1 MKPEHLTIHDIEH
14 GLRALGLGP
23 RMRVVTH
30 SSLRSFGRVEG
41 GAQTVITALM
51 NVVTPAGLLLFPSF
65 NHGAPFE
72 AGGPGYFHPHQTP
85 TINGAIPDAF
95 WRLPGVQRSLDPTHP
110 IAAWG
115 ADAGRYVA
123 AHHRTLT
130 MGPSSP
136 LGLLLADGGH
146 GLLLGVDYT
155 FNTFHH
161 VVETTLRTPCLGARS
176 EAYPVQLADGRRI
189 TGRTWGWRNAECP
202 ITDENRYGALMR
214 ERGLDRVENIGQC
227 RATFFKLSDC
237 FSVVADLLRN
247 GHAGF
252 PPCRACAIRPRVIAQ
267 TAPSDWDA
275 GAQTPTPDATCWTY

>member
-1 MKPEHLTIHDIEH
+1 MNREHLKTDDIEH

-23 RMRVVTH
+23 GMRVVTH

-65 NHGAPFE
+65 NHGVPFE
-72 AGGPGYFHPHQTP
+72 ASGPGHFHPNQTP

-95 WRLPGVQRSLDPTHP
+95 WRLPGVRRSLDPTHP

-115 ADAGRYVA
+115 ADAERYVA

-130 MGPSSP
+130 MGPRSP

-161 VVETTLRTPCLGARS
+161 VVETTLRTPCLGSRS

-189 TGRTWGWRNAECP
+189 TGRTWGWRNAACP

-214 ERGLDRVENIGQC
+214 DRGLDRVENIGPC

-252 PPCRACAIRPRVIAQ
+252 PPCHACAVRPRMVAQ
-267 TAPSDWDA
+267 TVPSDWDA
-275 GAQTPTPDATCWTY
+275 STQVPTPDATCWTY

>member
-1 MKPEHLTIHDIEH
+1 MNDRPLTTDDIER

-23 RMRVVTH
+23 AMRVITH

-65 NHGAPFE
+65 NHGVPFE
-72 AGGPGYFHPHQTP
+72 AEGPGYFDPGQTP

-95 WRLPGVQRSLDPTHP
+95 WRMPGVRRSLDPTHP

-115 ADAGRYVA
+115 ADAERYTVS
-123 AHHRTLT
+123 HHQTLT
-130 MGPSSP
+130 MGLQSP
-136 LGLLLADGGH
+136 LGLLLADDGH

-155 FNTFHH
+155 FKTFHH
-161 VVETTLRTPCLGARS
+161 VVETALRAPCLGARS
-176 EAYPVQLADGRRI
+176 EAYPLHLTGDRRI
-189 TGRTWGWRNAECP
+189 MGRTWGWRNGSCP
-202 ITDENRYGALMR
+202 ITDENRYGTLMR
-214 ERGLDRVENIGQC
+214 ERGLDRVANIGNC

-247 GHAGF
+247 GHTEF
-252 PPCRACAIRPRVIAQ
+252 PPCRACAIRPHVVAQ
-267 TAPSDWDA
+267 TVPTDWDA
-275 GAQTPTPDATCWTY
+275 HAQVPTPGSACWTY